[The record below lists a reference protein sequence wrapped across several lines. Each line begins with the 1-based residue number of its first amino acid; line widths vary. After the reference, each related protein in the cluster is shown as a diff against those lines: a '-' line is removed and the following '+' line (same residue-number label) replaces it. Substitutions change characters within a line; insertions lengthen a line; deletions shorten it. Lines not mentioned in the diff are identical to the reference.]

1 MIILSYL
8 AYRKKAPE
16 LHEQSAYK
24 MPGGRFMA
32 WFTLLVLIFVVAIL
46 ALDHDTMISLACSPL
61 WFIGLGVAYYYKTKK
76 YAERNWILTH
86 GRRIEQDEMPEN
98 N

>member
-1 MIILSYL
+1 
-8 AYRKKAPE
+8 
-16 LHEQSAYK
+16 

-32 WFTLLVLIFVVAIL
+32 WFTLLFLIFVVAIL
-46 ALDHDTMISLACSPL
+46 ALDHDTMISLAFSPL
-61 WFIGLGVAYYYKTKK
+61 WVIGLGIAYYYKTKK